1 MLEVIEF
8 LLPVGILIMCAYGIG
23 YMSGSEATREIY
35 NPTIRKSDLDKGR
48 KIQYN
53 TTMIITPNKFAT
65 LIESKVKEKRC
76 GYMDAVLLY
85 CNETGLDPSNIK
97 SLVNKTLKE
106 KIAYEAQSLNM
117 LKEKTAKLPI

>member
-1 MLEVIEF
+1 MLEVIEI

-23 YMSGSEATREIY
+23 YMSGSEATKEIY
-35 NPTIRKSDLDKGR
+35 DPTIRKSDLDKGR

-53 TTMIITPNKFAT
+53 RTMIITPNKFAQV
-65 LIESKVKEKRC
+65 IETKVKEKRC
-76 GYMDAVLLY
+76 GYMDAVILY
-85 CNETGLDPSNIK
+85 CNETGLDPSNVK

-106 KIAYEAQSLNM
+106 KIAFEAQSLNM